1 MGNYEPQCPG
11 EEVFQSQIPENLI
24 CPKCGGEV
32 EIWSGEKSGK
42 CVDCKKLFLRRECL
56 LRNEV

>member
-11 EEVFQSQIPENLI
+11 EDITQNQVPESFL

-32 EIWSGEKSGK
+32 EIWSDENSGK
-42 CVDCKKLFLRRECL
+42 CVDCKEIFLRIECL
-56 LRNEV
+56 LREEA